1 MNLILSIINTL
12 ISLLILLVFL
22 YALLSFFIRP
32 YHPIRVLLER
42 IVEPMLAPI
51 RRIIPPYSGVD
62 FSPLILIIIL
72 RVVGMLLGAILRS
85 FG

>member
-12 ISLLILLVFL
+12 MSLLILLVFL

-32 YHPIRVLLER
+32 YHPVRVLLGR

-85 FG
+85 IG

>member
-12 ISLLILLVFL
+12 MSLLILLVFL

>member
-22 YALLSFFIRP
+22 YSLFSFFIRP
-32 YHPIRVLLER
+32 YHPVRVLLER

-85 FG
+85 IG